1 MFTFEG
7 LTIALE
13 CDIIRYSK
21 GDVNNMKK
29 IKHVGNDGNELKK
42 VMGSFEITY
51 TGEGFQ
57 TITLLPK
64 DMTDEEITEIARQ
77 FRNIENKIQ
86 LVLSR

>member
-1 MFTFEG
+1 
-7 LTIALE
+7 
-13 CDIIRYSK
+13 
-21 GDVNNMKK
+21 MKK
-29 IKHVGNDGNELKK
+29 IKYVDNDDNELKK
-42 VMGSFEITY
+42 VTGSFEITY

-86 LVLSR
+86 LVLSRRG